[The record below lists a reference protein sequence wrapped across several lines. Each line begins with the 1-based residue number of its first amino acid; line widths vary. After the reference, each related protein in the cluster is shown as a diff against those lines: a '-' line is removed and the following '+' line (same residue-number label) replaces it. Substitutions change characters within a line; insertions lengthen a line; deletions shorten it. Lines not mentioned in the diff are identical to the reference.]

1 MKFWVSFMPEQTAQN
16 YCPDFEESMKCMYK
30 NKRVRPETYS
40 AILYIETWITEWII
54 FTQERNITVD
64 VTCIF

>member
-1 MKFWVSFMPEQTAQN
+1 MPEQTVQN

-30 NKRVRPETYS
+30 NKCTRPVTYP
-40 AILYIETWITEWII
+40 ATLHIETQITELII

-64 VTCIF
+64 VKCIF

>member
-1 MKFWVSFMPEQTAQN
+1 MPEQTAQN

-40 AILYIETWITEWII
+40 AILYIETWITE
-54 FTQERNITVD
+54 
-64 VTCIF
+64 